1 MIKLVE
7 DYKQYIDT
15 IPQLIRESNYN
26 SAYFVLLL
34 DLKPATY
41 YRKLKQNSFTTDE
54 IELITYALFP
64 QEDYS
69 KELKESIARG
79 REDIKNGNIIPHEVV
94 MEDLRKEYLSQQL
107 GF

>member
-15 IPQLIRESNYN
+15 IPQLILESNYN

-54 IELITYALFP
+54 IELITYALFHRKII
-64 QEDYS
+64 Q
-69 KELKESIARG
+69 
-79 REDIKNGNIIPHEVV
+79 KN
-94 MEDLRKEYLSQQL
+94 
-107 GF
+107 